1 MLLMLDFSLILLLLL
16 NADDL
21 IKIVPVA
28 WDVPLFFRRNSRTEI
43 ELKLIA
49 DMNCKLNSQRL

>member
-1 MLLMLDFSLILLLLL
+1 LLMLLMLDFSLILLLLL

-28 WDVPLFFRRNSRTEI
+28 
-43 ELKLIA
+43 
-49 DMNCKLNSQRL
+49 